1 MVWVWFT
8 IGYINHMTK
17 ERRYSMGHG
26 DIAQDKVRISL
37 VIPKDLKEEL
47 ERQAQSQDRSMSNY
61 IVMLLKTAVSQA
73 QGK

>member
-1 MVWVWFT
+1 MSKGDPLF
-8 IGYINHMTK
+8 
-17 ERRYSMGHG
+17 MGHG

-47 ERQAQSQDRSMSNY
+47 ERQAQAQDRSMSNY
-61 IVMLLKTAVSQA
+61 IVTLLKTAVSQA

>member
-1 MVWVWFT
+1 
-8 IGYINHMTK
+8 
-17 ERRYSMGHG
+17 MGHG

-47 ERQAQSQDRSMSNY
+47 ERLAQSQDRSMSNY
-61 IVMLLKTAVSQA
+61 IVTILKTAVSQG

>member
-1 MVWVWFT
+1 MSK
-8 IGYINHMTK
+8 GEYIV
-17 ERRYSMGHG
+17 MGHG

-61 IVMLLKTAVSQA
+61 IVTILKTAVSQG